1 MEEDKNSEPQTP
13 EHHLFHSLHIQHPKY
28 EDEFVEYEVPK
39 LVLQV
44 LSGKKSEHRHT
55 SLFANQGRRKV
66 SSLSV
71 LKAILN

>member
-28 EDEFVEYEVPK
+28 ENEFVEDEVPK

-44 LSGKKSEHRHT
+44 LSGKKVNTGTRVYLQT
-55 SLFANQGRRKV
+55 RVDVRFPRYQY
-66 SSLSV
+66 
-71 LKAILN
+71 